1 MTTPGQR
8 PFSAYLRLW
17 AIANLLR
24 ISIGL
29 NAGTGLVGST
39 LDANFFSLATLPALV
54 ALAGLVPARWSGAL
68 PLVALVARAATNAA
82 KGSMMSNSQMWA
94 TQMDAALVLS
104 LLRRLGSAARHG
116 SSWSS
121 PLSAED
127 ERAVVGG
134 CARTVRWQL
143 AIFYFASGFWKA
155 ARILVALPAHAP
167 SPHPAHRASPAQ
179 ANTSFLHPSYSC
191 AGLFMVPPH
200 PPLRRPTSLGA
211 SPQQP
216 PLLSR
221 CSRHLPDGTS

>member
-155 ARILVALPAHAP
+155 ARTSSWPSLPT
-167 SPHPAHRASPAQ
+167 HPALTPRTVPHHPRQTRPSSTPRTRAPA
-179 ANTSFLHPSYSC
+179 SSWC
-191 AGLFMVPPH
+191 
-200 PPLRRPTSLGA
+200 RPTPLSAGRPA
-211 SPQQP
+211 SA
-216 PLLSR
+216 PLHSSRLS
-221 CSRHLPDGTS
+221 